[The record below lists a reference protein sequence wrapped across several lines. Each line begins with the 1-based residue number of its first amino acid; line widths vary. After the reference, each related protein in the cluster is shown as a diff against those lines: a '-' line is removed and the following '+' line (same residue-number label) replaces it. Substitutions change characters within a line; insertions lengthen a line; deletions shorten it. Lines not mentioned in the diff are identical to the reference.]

1 MPRVSNP
8 FYKGFGYPTGQ
19 GAGGYNSPQMA
30 DASRNIGALLL
41 SGPTPNQVAD
51 RGMKQDLNQ
60 SQVVRNRSQ
69 AAKYDAET
77 GAINDSARMGSDTE
91 LFNTALS
98 EQGIDHRLPNED
110 VQAMLDA
117 DPELKRKVVQRFGAY
132 RASRAL
138 PGKTNYQQFQAG
150 VTEGAD
156 RSLGEDVLAGK
167 RTAGSVGEAIA
178 AREAKPLVDVKDDTR
193 FSRYLMDAPMTTTG
207 LGEAKIGER
216 NSQSREN
223 DAGARRNDAQ
233 AGNYRAEAGE
243 HGAKTK
249 QINEEVRTGIRAG
262 PPVLLETDDGRS
274 VYASPREAVGGAAGA
289 RPKAAGQTTAK
300 LPFNSGNA
308 LDAEINAQLGPD
320 FQKELTPDE
329 RSAIRARASQLYPQ
343 IGNITDAVK
352 AARGELG
359 LNVVEEPGRFFGT
372 NKRLDRPAAKAAPQ
386 TPGQMVAPPA
396 QAAAAV
402 PPPAQRKVNQTYPT
416 PKGPMKWTGTG
427 WLPAQ

>member
-1 MPRVSNP
+1 MRARV
-8 FYKGFGYPTGQ
+8 
-19 GAGGYNSPQMA
+19 
-30 DASRNIGALLL
+30 
-41 SGPTPNQVAD
+41 
-51 RGMKQDLNQ
+51 
-60 SQVVRNRSQ
+60 
-69 AAKYDAET
+69 E
-77 GAINDSARMGSDTE
+77 
-91 LFNTALS
+91 
-98 EQGIDHRLPNED
+98 H
-110 VQAMLDA
+110 
-117 DPELKRKVVQRFGAY
+117 
-132 RASRAL
+132 
-138 PGKTNYQQFQAG
+138 
-150 VTEGAD
+150 
-156 RSLGEDVLAGK
+156 
-167 RTAGSVGEAIA
+167 
-178 AREAKPLVDVKDDTR
+178 
-193 FSRYLMDAPMTTTG
+193 
-207 LGEAKIGER
+207 
-216 NSQSREN
+216 
-223 DAGARRNDAQ
+223 DAQ

-372 NKRLDRPAAKAAPQ
+372 NKRLSGLRRRHRKLR
-386 TPGQMVAPPA
+386 GRWSRL
-396 QAAAAV
+396 
-402 PPPAQRKVNQTYPT
+402 QRKPQ
-416 PKGPMKWTGTG
+416 
-427 WLPAQ
+427 LPCRLRRNAR